1 MLSHLNKPTTNKVSA
16 IKQVVILGAT
26 GSIGKSTLDVLSM
39 HSDSFRVLGLSAYSR
54 MEELAYLIARFK
66 PLYIAVPDDNSA
78 KVCVTTLTYL
88 SQLNNESLFLPTI
101 LLGERGLC
109 DLASLSMATHVV
121 AAIVGAA
128 GLPSCLAAA
137 HAGKTILLANKEALV
152 MSGRFFLDA
161 VHLGGA
167 TLLPLDS
174 EHNAL
179 FQCLPVGQGLVT
191 PSVRNIWL
199 TASGGPFLSRPL
211 DSLLGVTP
219 DEACKHPKWSM
230 GRKIS
235 VDSATLMNKG
245 LEVIEAALMYGLTAD
260 RVKVVVHPQS
270 MIHALVQYIDGS
282 LLAHLSNPDMR
293 VPIAHALAYN
303 SDFAINRIESGVPDL
318 DMQQLS
324 DLHFSAPDLERFPC
338 LALAYQALNIGQHA
352 CIALNA
358 ANEIAVAEF
367 LSGNLSFIC
376 IGDVVAAVL
385 KRIIA
390 ADISVPTHLLQV
402 YELDKQ
408 CRIWALEEVILLNT
422 NIKY

>member
-1 MLSHLNKPTTNKVSA
+1 MLNHLNKPTVNKKSA
-16 IKQVVILGAT
+16 VKQVVILGAT

-39 HSDSFRVLGLSAYSR
+39 HSDSFSVLGLSAYSR
-54 MEELAYLIARFK
+54 MEELAYLIIRFK
-66 PLYIAVPDDNSA
+66 PLYVAVPDDDSA
-78 KVCVTTLTYL
+78 KVCIATLTHL
-88 SQLNNESLFLPTI
+88 STTSNDSLVLPTF

-109 DLASLSMATHVV
+109 DLASLSMATHIV

-137 HAGKTILLANKEALV
+137 YAGKTILLANKEALV

-161 VHLGGA
+161 VRIGGA

-179 FQCLPVGQGLVT
+179 FQCLPAGQGLVT
-191 PSVRNIWL
+191 SSVRNIWL
-199 TASGGPFLSRPL
+199 TASGGPFLNRPL
-211 DSLLGVTP
+211 DSLLNVTP

-260 RVKVVVHPQS
+260 RVKVVIHPQS
-270 MIHALVQYIDGS
+270 MVHALVQYIDGS

-293 VPIAHALAYN
+293 VPIAHALAYD
-303 SDFAINRIESGVPDL
+303 SECVINRIESGVPDL
-318 DMQQLS
+318 DMQTLS
-324 DLHFSAPDLERFPC
+324 DLHFSSPDLERFPC

-367 LSGNLSFIC
+367 LSENLSFTC
-376 IGDVVAAVL
+376 IFDVVAAVL
-385 KRIIA
+385 KKIL
-390 ADISVPTHLLQV
+390 ADNISAPTHISQV
-402 YELDKQ
+402 YELDTQ
-408 CRIWALEEVILLNT
+408 CRIWALEEVLLLDV
-422 NIKY
+422 KC

>member
-1 MLSHLNKPTTNKVSA
+1 MTTNKASA
-16 IKQVVILGAT
+16 VKQVVILGAT

-39 HSDSFRVLGLSAYSR
+39 HSDSFKVLGLSAYSR
-54 MEELAYLIARFK
+54 IEELAYLIVHFK
-66 PLYIAVPDDNSA
+66 PPYVVVPDDESA
-78 KVCVTTLTYL
+78 KICTATLLHL
-88 SQLNNESLFLPTI
+88 SKINNEPLFLPTI

-109 DLASLSMATHVV
+109 NLASLSIVTHVV

-161 VHLGGA
+161 VHTGGA

-179 FQCLPVGQGLVT
+179 FQCLPAGQGLVT
-191 PSVRNIWL
+191 PSVRNVWL
-199 TASGGPFLSRPL
+199 TASGGPFLNRSV
-211 DSLLGVTP
+211 DSLLSVTP
-219 DEACKHPKWSM
+219 DEACKHPKWTM

-260 RVKVVVHPQS
+260 RVKVVIHPQS

-293 VPIAHALAYN
+293 VPIAHALAYD
-303 SDFAINRIESGVPDL
+303 SGSAINRVESGVPDL

-324 DLHFSAPDLERFPC
+324 GLYFSAPDLEQFPC
-338 LALAYQALNIGQHA
+338 LALAYQALSIGQQA

-367 LSGNLSFIC
+367 LSGKLPFIC
-376 IGDVVAAVL
+376 IADVVSTIL
-385 KRIIA
+385 KRILA
-390 ADISVPTHLLQV
+390 ANITVPTHLSQV

-408 CRIWALEEVILLNT
+408 CRVWALEEVLLLNT
-422 NIKY
+422 NINTNIKY